1 MTYISIVVTIL
12 PFWIIIFAFLG
23 LYNSKVHE
31 NRFSEFGRLIVGSLI
46 GILLVIS
53 YGYLANVAIFPAR
66 LVTVYGFLLAFIF
79 VILFRTIARGIR
91 RDLFTYGIGINY
103 VLIVGDTRLTHE
115 LVNSLANTAKTGYRV
130 AGIVGGDKH
139 PLDMSLGHRVFPS
152 FEEALHKIHPR
163 PHAIIQTELYAAA
176 AKNDEILEY
185 AQTHHIDYR
194 FVPGNSE
201 LFVGNIDVEL
211 FQSIPVIAVNQTALI
226 GWGRVVKRVTDV
238 VLSFLAI
245 LITSPFWL
253 LTALLL
259 LLSRNGSVFF
269 RQTRLTRHNKEF
281 KVYKFRSQYARFDGT
296 TPEEAFTMLGKPE
309 LAEKYRANGDYLD
322 HDPRVTPI
330 GHFIRR
336 ASIDEL
342 PQLLN
347 VLKGDIS
354 LVGPRALIPQELA
367 VYKKRHAIL
376 SVKSGLTGLAQV
388 SGRRNIS
395 FDERRKLDLYYVQN
409 WSFWNDVI
417 IMIRTVWIVLFHK
430 GSN

>member
-91 RDLFTYGIGINY
+91 RDLFTYGIGITD

-163 PHAIIQTELYAAA
+163 PQAIIQTELYAAA

-226 GWGRVVKRVTDV
+226 GWGRVVKRLFDV
-238 VLSFLAI
+238 IVGGLA
-245 LITSPFWL
+245 LLVASPFML
-253 LTALLL
+253 LIAIIIK
-259 LLSRNGSVFF
+259 LSGSGPIFF
-269 RQTRLTRHNKEF
+269 RQTRLTRGNRHF
-281 KVYKFRSQYARFDGT
+281 KVYKFRTVKNAYNGLS
-296 TPEEAFTMLGKPE
+296 PEDAFAKMGKPE
-309 LAEKYRANGDYLD
+309 LAEQYRHNGDYLPR
-322 HDPRVTPI
+322 DPRFTSFARFLRV
-330 GHFIRR
+330 
-336 ASIDEL
+336 ASLDEL
-342 PQLLN
+342 PQLFN
-347 VLKGDIS
+347 VVKGDIS
-354 LVGPRALIPQELA
+354 LVGPRALVPQELA